1 MKQHGAHDHAHGQ
14 DHERV
19 HDKAGAHTHAAPT
32 GDERRLLLALTLTG
46 GFMVAEVIG
55 GLVSGSLALIA
66 DAGHMATDTAA
77 LALAWFSTRLARR
90 PATVLRSYGYH
101 RAQVLAA
108 FINGSALIGVSLWIV
123 IEALQRIFAP
133 VEVRGEMML
142 VVAALGL
149 AVNIAAFAV
158 LHGGGSENLNVRGA
172 LLHIVADLLGS
183 AAAILGAIVIIFTG
197 WMPIDPLLSILVAL
211 LIVRSA
217 WSLVTRAWHVLMEGA
232 PEGFDVDALVRE
244 LKEAAPGVIDVHH
257 VHVWALTPE
266 RPLVTLHAR
275 IEEDASHEHVLF
287 KLSKTL
293 RERFGLEHATI
304 QIERGACPAPG
315 ANDKGQ
321 ASDEAGGS
329 GA

>member
-1 MKQHGAHDHAHGQ
+1 MKQHGAHDHAHDQGQ
-14 DHERV
+14 GHDHG
-19 HDKAGAHTHAAPT
+19 HAHAHAAPT

-108 FINGSALIGVSLWIV
+108 FINGSVLIGVSLWIV
-123 IEALQRIFAP
+123 VEALQRIFAP

-142 VVAALGL
+142 AVAMLGL
-149 AVNIAAFAV
+149 AVNVAAFAV
-158 LHGGGSENLNVRGA
+158 LHGGGSENLNIRGA
-172 LLHIVADLLGS
+172 LLHVVADLLGS

-197 WMPIDPLLSILVAL
+197 WTPVDPLLSILVAL

-275 IEEDASHEHVLF
+275 IEEDASHEDVLF
-287 KLSKTL
+287 RLSTAL
-293 RERFGLEHATI
+293 RARFGLEHATI
-304 QIERGACPAPG
+304 QIERGACPAR
-315 ANDKGQ
+315 DTISSGQ
-321 ASDEAGGS
+321 ASGEAGGR